1 MLCRCQ
7 GCTDQQNTIKLLC
20 DQVLRKDLFD
30 LVNSFNRCEKCDEN
44 INMKMFRETF
54 NSVYWSILHY
64 NRRMQKIK
72 EEIND
77 KNINKHINKESMG
90 YIRYVGHCLTYGH
103 KPLDRYRIEAENE
116 IKKMIQKRKN
126 RKVGDSERSSLSG
139 RSRDDDLNLNIV
151 AYNFFCNIFLKSFGN
166 EKGQK
171 INNILYKILFL

>member
-20 DQVLRKDLFD
+20 EQVLRKDLFD
-30 LVNSFNRCEKCDEN
+30 LVNSFNRCEKCDEKN
-44 INMKMFRETF
+44 NMKMFRETF

-77 KNINKHINKESMG
+77 KNINKHINKHSMG

-103 KPLDRYRIEAENE
+103 KPLDRYKIESD
-116 IKKMIQKRKN
+116 IKIQNMIQKRKN
-126 RKVGDSERSSLSG
+126 RKFGD
-139 RSRDDDLNLNIV
+139 DDVDLNLL
-151 AYNFFCNIFLKSFGN
+151 AYKFFCNIFLKCFGN
-166 EKGQK
+166 EKGQR
-171 INNILYKILFL
+171 INNILYNILFL

>member
-1 MLCRCQ
+1 MSCRCPR
-7 GCTDQQNTIKLLC
+7 CSDQKNTIKLLC
-20 DQVLRKDLFD
+20 DQVLYKDLFE
-30 LVNSFNRCEKCDEN
+30 LVNSFNRCEKCDEK

-77 KNINKHINKESMG
+77 KNINKHINKHSMG

-116 IKKMIQKRKN
+116 IKKMIQRRKN
-126 RKVGDSERSSLSG
+126 RKAGN
-139 RSRDDDLNLNIV
+139 DDLDLNLL

-166 EKGQK
+166 EKGQE
-171 INNILYKILFL
+171 INNILYKTVFL

>member
-1 MLCRCQ
+1 MLRRCP

-30 LVNSFNRCEKCDEN
+30 LVSSFNRCKKCDEK
-44 INMKMFRETF
+44 IKMEELKKTF

-77 KNINKHINKESMG
+77 KSINKHINKESMG

-103 KPLDRYRIEAENE
+103 KPLDRYKIESD
-116 IKKMIQKRKN
+116 IKIQNMIQKRKN
-126 RKVGDSERSSLSG
+126 RKFG
-139 RSRDDDLNLNIV
+139 DDDLDLNLL
-151 AYNFFCNIFLKSFGN
+151 AYKFFCNIFLKSFGN
-166 EKGQK
+166 EKGQR
-171 INNILYKILFL
+171 INNILYNILFL

>member
-20 DQVLRKDLFD
+20 EQVLRKDLFD
-30 LVNSFNRCEKCDEN
+30 LVNSFNRCEKCDEK
-44 INMKMFRETF
+44 IKMEEFKNTF

-77 KNINKHINKESMG
+77 KSINKHINKESMG

-103 KPLDRYRIEAENE
+103 KPLDRYKIESD
-116 IKKMIQKRKN
+116 IKIQNMIQKRKN
-126 RKVGDSERSSLSG
+126 RKFG
-139 RSRDDDLNLNIV
+139 DDDLDLNLL
-151 AYNFFCNIFLKSFGN
+151 AYKFFCNIFLKSFGN
-166 EKGQK
+166 EKGQR
-171 INNILYKILFL
+171 INNILYNILFL